1 MIEVGSI
8 APEFDAPTSLG
19 RNLKLTSL
27 RGRPAI
33 LYFFPAADTPG
44 CTIETKGFRD
54 MQPELDRKG
63 VQVVGISTDEI
74 DPQTRFAEK
83 CTIGFPLVADGSKE
97 IARAYGVLG
106 PSGRARRV
114 SFFLDAAGR
123 VTEVVDVSKADQHLA
138 SARAR
143 FLAGAGAA

>member
-1 MIEVGSI
+1 MIEVGSA

-19 RNLKLTSL
+19 RNVKLTSL
-27 RGRPAI
+27 RGHPVI

-54 MQPELDRKG
+54 MQPELDQKG
-63 VQVVGISTDEI
+63 VQVVGISTDEL

-83 CTIGFPLVADGSKE
+83 CTIGFPLVADASKQ
-97 IARAYGVLG
+97 IAQAYGVLG
-106 PSGRARRV
+106 AGGRARRV
-114 SFFLDAAGR
+114 SFFLDAEGR
-123 VTEVVDVSKADQHLA
+123 VTEIVDVSKADRHLA

-143 FLAGAGAA
+143 FLSAPGPA